1 MDRAVIV
8 STARTPIGK
17 AGRGAFNNT
26 HGATLAGHVIKH
38 AVARAGIDPAEVE
51 DVVLGCGMPEGAT
64 GKNIARMSV
73 VRAGLPVST
82 SGTTINRL
90 CASGLQ
96 AIAVAANR
104 VVMDG
109 VPVAVGG
116 GLESIS
122 LVRDN
127 AMANEAKEDW
137 LMAHKPEMWIPMIN
151 TADIVAER
159 YKVSREA
166 QDEYA
171 LESQLRTAAAQQA
184 GRFDDEIVPL
194 ATKML
199 VKNKETGEI
208 TEQDV
213 TLEQDEGN
221 RPTTTLEGLAKL
233 EPVMGP
239 GKYITAGNA
248 SQLSDGAS
256 ACVVMSEKEAE
267 RRGLQPL
274 GIFKGLATAGCEPD
288 EMGIGPV
295 FAIPRLLERQ
305 GLKVDDIDIWELNE
319 AFASQVLYCRDKLGI
334 PQENLN
340 VDGGGISVGHPF
352 GMTGARL
359 TGHILIEGKRRGAK
373 NVVVTMCVGGGMGA
387 AGLFEICL
395 TDTNSRQP
403 GPRTQA
409 AFTLRGQ

>member
-1 MDRAVIV
+1 MQRAVIV

-17 AGRGAFNNT
+17 ASRGAFNNT
-26 HGATLAGHVIKH
+26 HGATLGGHVIKH
-38 AVARAGIDPAEVE
+38 AVQRAGIDPAEVE

-73 VRAGLPVST
+73 IRAGLPVT
-82 SGTTINRL
+82 TGGTTINRL

-109 VPVAVGG
+109 LPVAVAG

-127 AMANEAKEDW
+127 AMKNEVKEDW
-137 LMAHKPEMWIPMIN
+137 LLEHKPEMWIPMID
-151 TADIVAER
+151 TADLVAER
-159 YKVSREA
+159 YGVTRAA
-166 QDEYA
+166 QDEYS
-171 LESQLRTAAAQQA
+171 LQSQMRTAAAQQA
-184 GRFDDEIVPL
+184 GKFDDEIVPL
-194 ATKML
+194 TSKML
-199 VKNKETGEI
+199 VKNRETGEV
-208 TEQDV
+208 TEQEV
-213 TLEQDEGN
+213 TLDKDEGN
-221 RPTTTLEGLAKL
+221 RPTTTLEALTKL
-233 EPVMGP
+233 DPVMGP
-239 GKYITAGNA
+239 GKFVTAGNA

-256 ACVVMSEKEAE
+256 ACVIMTEKEAE

-305 GLKVDDIDIWELNE
+305 GLKMDDIDLWELNE

-334 PQENLN
+334 PQEILN
-340 VDGGGISVGHPF
+340 VNGGGISVGHPF

-359 TGHILIEGKRRGAK
+359 TGHVLIEGKRRGAK
-373 NVVVTMCVGGGMGA
+373 NVIVTMCIGGGMGA
-387 AGLFEICL
+387 AGLFEVC
-395 TDTNSRQP
+395 
-403 GPRTQA
+403 
-409 AFTLRGQ
+409 

>member
-1 MDRAVIV
+1 MQRAVIV

-26 HGATLAGHVIKH
+26 HGATLGGHVIQH

-73 VRAGLPVST
+73 IRAGLPVT
-82 SGTTINRL
+82 TGGTTINRL

-109 VPVAVGG
+109 LPVAVAG

-127 AMANEAKEDW
+127 AMKNEVKEDW
-137 LMAHKPEMWIPMIN
+137 LLEHKPEMWIPMID
-151 TADIVAER
+151 TADLVAER
-159 YKVSREA
+159 YGVTRAA
-166 QDEYA
+166 QDEYS
-171 LESQLRTAAAQQA
+171 LESQMRTAAAQQA
-184 GRFDDEIVPL
+184 GKFDDEIVPL
-194 ATKML
+194 TSTMR
-199 VKNKETGEI
+199 VKNRETGEV
-208 TEQDV
+208 TEQEV
-213 TLEQDEGN
+213 TLDKDEGN
-221 RPTTTLEGLAKL
+221 RPTTTLEALAKL

-239 GKYITAGNA
+239 GKFVTAGNA

-256 ACVVMSEKEAE
+256 ACVIMTQKEAE

-305 GLKVDDIDIWELNE
+305 GLKMDDIDLWELNE

-334 PQENLN
+334 PQEILN
-340 VDGGGISVGHPF
+340 VNGGGISVGHPF

-359 TGHILIEGKRRGAK
+359 TGHALIEGKRRGAK
-373 NVVVTMCVGGGMGA
+373 NVVVTMCIGGGMGA
-387 AGLFEICL
+387 AGLFEIC
-395 TDTNSRQP
+395 
-403 GPRTQA
+403 
-409 AFTLRGQ
+409 